1 MKHSRCTTPAAR
13 ATILGVVS
21 SLARSLRV
29 LRPRRLTAPLLV
41 LALATVWIV
50 WGATFLGI
58 RVMVETIPPLL
69 GSGVRFLVGGA
80 LLAALVVHLHGRRAF
95 AITAEEWRGSAA
107 MGLLLVAGGVGL
119 VALAEHQ
126 GLPSSLAALIA
137 SSEAVMVLVLR
148 IVAGRERVSR
158 ATAFGVGVGAVGAI
172 LLLSPG
178 SRPEGVTAIAALLG
192 LAGSVTWATG
202 TYVGARIRTA
212 PDLLANVAIQML
224 AGGAVLLVAGA
235 AAGEHVVPAQ
245 VSTASI
251 VALVGLTAA
260 SVAVYAAYAWL
271 LRNASLSLIS
281 TQSYVNPVVA
291 VLLGVLVLGET
302 IGLTAGVG
310 MAITLVAVVLVLR
323 ADRREG
329 PPATPVEVD
338 ERRGARDG
346 SPTREFPRPAGPM
359 RAA

>member
-1 MKHSRCTTPAAR
+1 M
-13 ATILGVVS
+13 VS
-21 SLARSLRV
+21 FVRSS
-29 LRPRRLTAPLLV
+29 RPRRLTAPLLV
-41 LALATVWIV
+41 LAVATVWIV

-69 GSGVRFLVGGA
+69 GSGARFVLGGGLLA
-80 LLAALVVHLHGRRAF
+80 LLVVATRGRRAF
-95 AITAEEWRGSAA
+95 VLTATEWRGSAL

-119 VALAEHQ
+119 VALAEHR

-137 SSEAVMVLVLR
+137 SSEAAMVLALR
-148 IVAGRERVSR
+148 IVAGRERVSA
-158 ATAFGVGVGAVGAI
+158 ATAFGVGVGAVGVV

-178 SRPEGVTAIAALLG
+178 SRPEGVTLLAALLALG
-192 LAGSVTWATG
+192 GSVTWATG

-224 AGGAVLLVAGA
+224 AGGVLLLVAGA
-235 AAGEHVVPAQ
+235 AAGEHVVPSA
-245 VSTASI
+245 VSTRSL

-271 LRNASLSLIS
+271 LRNASLTLVS

-291 VLLGVLVLGET
+291 VVLGVVVLGET
-302 IGLTAGVG
+302 VGTTTAVG

-323 ADRREG
+323 ADRRDG
-329 PPATPVEVD
+329 PPAGTVAEDGAPG
-338 ERRGARDG
+338 RGRPTLELPRSAG
-346 SPTREFPRPAGPM
+346 PTRTA
-359 RAA
+359 